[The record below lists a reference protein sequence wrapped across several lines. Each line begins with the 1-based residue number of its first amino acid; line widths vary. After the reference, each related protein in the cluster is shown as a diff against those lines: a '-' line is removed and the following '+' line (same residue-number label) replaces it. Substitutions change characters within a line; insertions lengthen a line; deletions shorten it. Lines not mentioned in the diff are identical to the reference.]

1 MPWHPAFPQVNA
13 REFFARSAFQES
25 RQDLLVNRWAVLW
38 VGLDSGLGAA
48 WRESIDGALWAEWIE
63 AVDRVLFQRWFRW
76 RERSAD
82 LALWL
87 PFFAG
92 ARSAPPIGH
101 GWHPLEE
108 QRWEDLDYPT
118 DAADRGTWR
127 PRGG

>member
-13 REFFARSAFQES
+13 GEFYARGAEREARD
-25 RQDLLVNRWAVLW
+25 DLLVNCWAVLW
-38 VGLDSGLGAA
+38 VGLASGLGAA
-48 WRESIDGALWAEWIE
+48 WRDSTDGELWAEWIE
-63 AVDRVLFQRWFRW
+63 VLDRVLFRRWHRW
-76 RERSAD
+76 NERSAD

-92 ARSAPPIGH
+92 TGPAPPIGY

-118 DAADRGTWR
+118 DAVDRSILR